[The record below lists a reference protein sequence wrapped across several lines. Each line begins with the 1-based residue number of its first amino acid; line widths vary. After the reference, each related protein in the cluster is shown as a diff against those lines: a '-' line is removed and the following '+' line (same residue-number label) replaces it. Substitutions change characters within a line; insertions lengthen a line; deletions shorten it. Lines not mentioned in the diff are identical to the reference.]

1 MKLTVFGHWGGYP
14 KANDGT
20 SSYLLEEDGFKLLVD
35 IGASAVSIMQN
46 YLDPDT
52 IDAAIISH
60 YHPDHVA
67 DLGILQHVRLLS
79 PNQEKPP
86 VLPVYGH
93 KEDDRGFSYLE
104 MEGVTK
110 AHEYRENE
118 VLTVGPFTI
127 SFLKTIHPVP
137 CYAMRIEANGKV
149 LVYTA
154 DSAYQE
160 SFIPFA
166 KEADLLITDT
176 NFFKEMAGKSKVH
189 MASVEVGKLAQQA
202 NVKSLLLSHLPQVGD
217 LEKLKQEASEVY
229 SGPVEIATKGFTK
242 NI

>member
-79 PNQEKPP
+79 PNQEKTP

-110 AHEYRENE
+110 VHEYRENE

-217 LEKLKQEASEVY
+217 LEKLKREASEVY
-229 SGPVEIATKGFTK
+229 SGPVELATKGFTK